1 MPKIL
6 PKKTVKD
13 QIEEESGY
21 LFDETTGYVYEL
33 NETGSRIW
41 LMVKMGL
48 TYDEIVE
55 RISQEYEVDRSM
67 LERDVKEFL
76 DKLIKYGVVEVV
88 NDSCSSHRA

>member
-13 QIEEESGY
+13 QIEGESGY